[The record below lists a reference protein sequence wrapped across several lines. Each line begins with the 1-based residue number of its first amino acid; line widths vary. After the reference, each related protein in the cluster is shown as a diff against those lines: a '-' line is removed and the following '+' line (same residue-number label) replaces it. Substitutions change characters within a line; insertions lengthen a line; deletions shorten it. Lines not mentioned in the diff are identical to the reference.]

1 MTVTDVASRIAQIQS
16 QLAMLVPA
24 AGTTASSASFATAL
38 DAASGTT
45 AEAPT
50 GAVTGDSVVEEAK
63 KYLGVPYVWGGE
75 DPQKGLD
82 CSGLVQLVFKNLGH
96 DLPRLAGP
104 QVLAGTPVASLSEA
118 KPGDLLGFG
127 SPMHHVGIY
136 LGDNMMLN
144 APRPGKNVRIE
155 AVYEKPTHIGRII
168 PDQAVASTVSAP
180 AHGAAGLSSVQT
192 ASVPTTSPYADLFN
206 RAGAKYGVSP
216 ALLSAVAKQESGYN
230 PAAVSPVGARGL
242 MQLMPGTAK
251 GLGVTDAFDPAQAVE
266 GAAKM
271 LRNLINRFG
280 QTDLALAAYN
290 AGPGAVIKYDG
301 IPPYRETQHYVRTVM
316 DTLKAAS

>member
-16 QLAMLVPA
+16 QLAMLAPSA
-24 AGTTASSASFATAL
+24 TGAGSASFATAL
-38 DAASGTT
+38 DAASATTT
-45 AEAPT
+45 AAPT
-50 GAVTGDSVVEEAK
+50 GGVTGDSVVEEAK

-104 QVLAGTPVASLSEA
+104 QVLAGTPVASLAEA

-168 PDQAVASTVSAP
+168 PDQAVASTVGAP
-180 AHGAAGLSSVQT
+180 ALGTTGAAGVQT
-192 ASVPTTSPYADLFN
+192 ASVPSTSPYADLFN

-230 PAAVSPVGARGL
+230 AAAVSPVGARGL

-251 GLGVTDAFDPAQAVE
+251 GLGVTDAFDPAQAVD

-271 LRNLINRFG
+271 LRNLLNRFG

-301 IPPYRETQHYVRTVM
+301 IPPYQETQHYVRTVLN
-316 DTLKAAS
+316 TLKAAS